1 MKKRSKKRKDST
13 KGVIYLLYYIIRVH
27 KVDSTITITTA
38 PKMREK
44 ENYLEKQPCFDARK
58 DASMKEKEGRGQ
70 NSKHFT
76 QNIAKNKVLDE

>member
-1 MKKRSKKRKDST
+1 M
-13 KGVIYLLYYIIRVH
+13 YYIIRVH

-76 QNIAKNKVLDE
+76 QNIAKNKVLDEWEQNASKIGKFVQFTKIV